1 MDRHPRR
8 SKRIHRRTN
17 ETSRIRREKA
27 EKTETPVYSSPSHYK
42 VIDYNRAKQL
52 GLKVTLYE
60 NRIEEWKT
68 MRRWLGKYILEEAE
82 VHHMAYIL
90 PEVRK

>member
-1 MDRHPRR
+1 MKPTGYWKKQR
-8 SKRIHRRTN
+8 
-17 ETSRIRREKA
+17 KA
-27 EKTETPVYSSPSHYK
+27 ETPVYSSPSHYK

-68 MRRWLGKYILEEAE
+68 MRRWLGKYILEEAG
-82 VHHMAYIL
+82 VHHIVYTL
-90 PEVRK
+90 PEARK